1 MRRTMLWICRKNSHS
16 YGNLGSLPSAFLSS
30 SPYDKAQGMRAETDP
45 AANTPVSRPRSFL
58 SLSPQCKAAF
68 EVCPSLDRR
77 TLSIQSLS
85 RCGVA
90 LLLVIIVSGCTV
102 TGPEASH
109 ISTKTQD
116 SSVAASGRGNDC
128 KRNRSSCIHEGSYE
142 PTERDYA
149 EKEAQR
155 LNRAALDRLRRST
168 GS

>member
-1 MRRTMLWICRKNSHS
+1 MMLWICRKNSLP
-16 YGNLGSLPSAFLSS
+16 YGKVGSLPTAFSRS
-30 SPYDKAQGMRAETDP
+30 FPHTDKAHGMRAETGL
-45 AANTPVSRPRSFL
+45 AANTPVFSPHSFL
-58 SLSPQCKAAF
+58 PLSPQCKAAF
-68 EVCPSLDRR
+68 EVRPSQDRR

-109 ISTKTQD
+109 ISPKTQD
-116 SSVAASGRGNDC
+116 SSVAASDRGNDC
-128 KRNRSSCIHEGSYE
+128 KRNRSRCIHEGSYE

-149 EKEAQR
+149 EREAKR